1 MVNKLFGKKSF
12 SDLLWDILY
21 LICVRQIGYKFLY
34 DYIESGP
41 IITIIVTLS
50 LQTEWKQFCDFSVK
64 IGENHEEI
72 N

>member
-1 MVNKLFGKKSF
+1 M
-12 SDLLWDILY
+12 LY
-21 LICVRQIGYKFLY
+21 LICVRKIGYKFLY

-50 LQTEWKQFCDFSVK
+50 LQTEWKQFCDFSVN